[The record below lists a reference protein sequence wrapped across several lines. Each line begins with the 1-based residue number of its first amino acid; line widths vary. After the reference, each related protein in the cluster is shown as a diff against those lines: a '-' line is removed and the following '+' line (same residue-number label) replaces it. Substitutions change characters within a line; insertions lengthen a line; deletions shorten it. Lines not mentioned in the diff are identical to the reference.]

1 MALRPCK
8 VLIAGWGIVGL
19 AFAIVMEM
27 IGVDYFLLE
36 AYSAI
41 VTEVGAGICLM
52 PNGVRVLDQLG
63 CYEDLLSSNITELLS
78 VGFRNTDGEPLAP
91 SLDGSVITERYSILP
106 LLCIRMF
113 WSWVDHQ
120 MLLDV
125 LYNRISDKFKGVSQK
140 CVARVSHAEDHVE
153 VTASDGSTFRGD
165 ILVGADGT
173 HSRLGIQDYDED
185 TITATYAGISGTS
198 TEAPGVPTGCLSFVT
213 NKHFSYIIEK
223 EALLREHANDNI
235 TSTVR
240 FDDLYK
246 SKIRAIQTPLAALA
260 NNPVAV
266 LSQSSSLGAPLTA
279 ELPAVFQ
286 QVQDLRVPRVSQ
298 VVQLSRHR
306 QQLDGLETPG
316 LSDFMLYNFSKLP
329 PGALL
334 QRWDET

>member
-106 LLCIRMF
+106 LLC
-113 WSWVDHQ
+113 V
-120 MLLDV
+120 LLNTFTYT
-125 LYNRISDKFKGVSQK
+125 LEISDKFKGVSQK

-173 HSRLGIQDYDED
+173 HSRVRKEM
-185 TITATYAGISGTS
+185 
-198 TEAPGVPTGCLSFVT
+198 LS
-213 NKHFSYIIEK
+213 
-223 EALLREHANDNI
+223 HA
-235 TSTVR
+235 
-240 FDDLYK
+240 
-246 SKIRAIQTPLAALA
+246 
-260 NNPVAV
+260 
-266 LSQSSSLGAPLTA
+266 
-279 ELPAVFQ
+279 
-286 QVQDLRVPRVSQ
+286 
-298 VVQLSRHR
+298 
-306 QQLDGLETPG
+306 
-316 LSDFMLYNFSKLP
+316 
-329 PGALL
+329 
-334 QRWDET
+334 